1 MDLRRI
7 AALVMLCLGAFL
19 AYNGVHPLLTIM
31 SRGSDLAS
39 ALFEPPT
46 TIIRLVASGLMTL
59 GAILAVFRIKF
70 GGTIALIGAVL
81 FTALGALM
89 AVSGADQGL
98 WMDEVLSGI
107 GAMGVAVLI
116 LTLRRI

>member
-1 MDLRRI
+1 MDFRRI
-7 AALVMLCLGAFL
+7 VAFVMLCLGAFL
-19 AYNGVHPLLTIM
+19 AYDGVYPLMTIM

-39 ALFEPPT
+39 ALFQPPT
-46 TIIRLVASGLMTL
+46 TIVRLIAAGLMTF
-59 GAILAVFRIKF
+59 GGVLAVFRIRL

-89 AVSGADQGL
+89 AASGADQGL
-98 WMDEVLSGI
+98 WMDEVLFGI
-107 GAMGVAVLI
+107 GAIGVAVLI